1 MNSIT
6 FLIKLNEFYIIDH
19 FFKLHSFVPPRFRV
33 IRAMVKLSAVF
44 FHDELLIAKGGG
56 GGGGGVKKVQYL
68 QVLIAYLASY
78 N

>member
-56 GGGGGVKKVQYL
+56 GGGGYKSA
-68 QVLIAYLASY
+68 IAPSSFDSLSS
-78 N
+78 

>member
-6 FLIKLNEFYIIDH
+6 FLIKLNEFYITDH

-56 GGGGGVKKVQYL
+56 GGYKSA
-68 QVLIAYLASY
+68 IAPSSFDSLSS
-78 N
+78 